1 MYYSS
6 SFLILNN
13 SRKIPLSALGLR
25 TTTTFMV
32 TSFVQLAV
40 RAKKH

>member
-13 SRKIPLSALGLR
+13 SRKIPLKALGLR
-25 TTTTFMV
+25 TTTTFMD
-32 TSFVQLAV
+32 TSFVQLTV
-40 RAKKH
+40 HTQK